1 MVLSN
6 PYKSCLSTSIRGN
19 DFSRNKIMT
28 RRDGDY
34 LGSKLYENL
43 RWTVWAL
50 ILSFCAL
57 SREGT

>member
-19 DFSRNKIMT
+19 DFSSNKIMI

-43 RWTVWAL
+43 RWTGHW
-50 ILSFCAL
+50 ILSFCVL